1 MSGQNQPEYAVNVVP
16 VSDRLRD
23 KRPVTGVTVEESE
36 VAMRVTDCGSRTFS
50 VSSCAALQVT
60 TTATSLA
67 DLNTNKEDVVARRGF
82 QFKASAANTADI
94 VIGGKSVAANAT
106 DSSINGMPLSPG
118 ESIFIEVTHL
128 SEIFGDSVSGTQV
141 LHWLAY

>member
-1 MSGQNQPEYAVNVVP
+1 MSGQNQPEYSVNVVP

-50 VSSCAALQVT
+50 VPSFAALQVT
-60 TTATSLA
+60 TTAASLA
-67 DLNTNKEDVVARRGF
+67 DLNTNKADVVARRGF
-82 QFKASAANTADI
+82 QFMASADNTETI
-94 VIGGKSVAANAT
+94 VIGGKSVAASGT
-106 DSSINGMPLSPG
+106 DSSINGMPLAAGASL
-118 ESIFIEVTHL
+118 FIEVTHL
-128 SEIFGDSVSGTQV
+128 SEIYADSVSGTQV

>member
-1 MSGQNQPEYAVNVVP
+1 MSGQNQPDYAVSVVP

-50 VSSCAALQVT
+50 VPSFSALQVT

-67 DLNTNKEDVVARRGF
+67 NLNANKADVVARRGF
-82 QFKASAANTADI
+82 QFMASADNTAAI
-94 VIGGKSVAANAT
+94 VIGGKSVVANAT
-106 DSSINGMPLSPG
+106 DSSINGMPLAAGS
-118 ESIFIEVTHL
+118 SLFIEVTHL
-128 SEIFGDSVSGTQV
+128 SEIYADSVSGTQV